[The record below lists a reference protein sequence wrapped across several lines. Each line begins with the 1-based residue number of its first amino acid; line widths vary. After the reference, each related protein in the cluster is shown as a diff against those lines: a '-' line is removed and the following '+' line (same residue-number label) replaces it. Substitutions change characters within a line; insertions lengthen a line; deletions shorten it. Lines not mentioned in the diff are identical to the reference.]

1 MNVQKIQL
9 WKKGKEETDQEGVN
23 GSRVDVYEDIYVN
36 DVLETKGTNPVRSED
51 EIPAQSKKVRVGTK
65 EIVLPVVNDEHTGV
79 KVTVLSNQDNT
90 VAAQIESISI
100 THMETGN
107 TETPSVLREKDYDL
121 FDIELVD
128 TDGNIV
134 KPTAPVDV
142 YLPI

>member
-79 KVTVLSNQDNT
+79 
-90 VAAQIESISI
+90 
-100 THMETGN
+100 
-107 TETPSVLREKDYDL
+107 R
-121 FDIELVD
+121 
-128 TDGNIV
+128 
-134 KPTAPVDV
+134 
-142 YLPI
+142 